1 MKLNPKLPLIGV
13 LTALAT
19 IALASTLLPPQEDFN
34 PSNPYWNGLMEFTK
48 IASPSII
55 DAATYK
61 PDPKTTI
68 LFVIGPSINITE
80 KRIEAWRRYVE
91 DGGILV
97 LMDETGSINH
107 ALEILNIKV
116 RVNGHVM
123 LDPVFYYNS
132 WRIPKITDFRDD
144 KLMGGIREI
153 AMDIPSVL
161 EVTGEVKGL
170 KILAYSSSFSFLD
183 LDGNGEPSKGEPSGP
198 FPIAVEVKYGGGSI
212 ILFSDSSIFING
224 VIGLGDNIKLLKNI
238 MGGRVAVIDSGV
250 WLKTPQSQLREYVLT
265 AYKVICTTEIKYSL
279 ILVTVI
285 LIYMLTGRVGVVEV
299 RDEVEELMSKHPDWD
314 RRTLEMLREARGKY
328 EQ

>member
-1 MKLNPKLPLIGV
+1 LKLNLKLPLIGV

-19 IALASTLLPPQEDFN
+19 IALASTLLPPQEEFN

-55 DAATYK
+55 DATTYK

-170 KILAYSSSFSFLD
+170 KVLAYSSSFSFLD

-198 FPIAVEVKYGGGSI
+198 FPVVS
-212 ILFSDSSIFING
+212 
-224 VIGLGDNIKLLKNI
+224 LGDNIKLLKNI

-265 AYKVICTTEIKYSL
+265 AYKVISTTEIKYSL

-299 RDEVEELMSKHPDWD
+299 RDEVEELISKHPDWD
-314 RRTLEMLREARGKY
+314 RRTLEMLREARGRY